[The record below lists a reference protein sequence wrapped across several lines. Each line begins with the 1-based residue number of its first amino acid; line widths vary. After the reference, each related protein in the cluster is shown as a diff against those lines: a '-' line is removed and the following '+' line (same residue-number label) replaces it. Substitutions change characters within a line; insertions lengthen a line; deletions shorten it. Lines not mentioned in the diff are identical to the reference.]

1 VAQYDGNRGWRSA
14 IAALAA
20 VGNSG
25 KSAPEVG
32 GEQALWQGGGVVD
45 RFEVRKRSEG
55 GSPELSTVALVA
67 NGETAMKGRTGGR
80 GGKRLGREATRRCTG
95 ARGRVGSGFGGVGVK
110 LHGGSTIAAWQRSG
124 GWRAEDGERVLHEV
138 ELPL

>member
-1 VAQYDGNRGWRSA
+1 VAQYDGNRGWRLA

-32 GEQALWQGGGVVD
+32 GEQALWQGVGVVD

-55 GSPELSTVALVA
+55 GSPELSTVVLVA
-67 NGETAMKGRTGGR
+67 TGETAMKGWTGGR
-80 GGKRLGREATRRCTG
+80 GGKRLGREATRWFHNSG
-95 ARGRVGSGFGGVGVK
+95 MAAQWGVEGGGRRKGPS
-110 LHGGSTIAAWQRSG
+110 
-124 GWRAEDGERVLHEV
+124 
-138 ELPL
+138 